1 MALKIRL
8 QRHGS
13 RHAPVYRVVVA
24 ESLSR
29 RDGRHN
35 EVLGHYNPKARGKDI
50 ELKLDLERVD
60 HWIKNGAKP
69 TDTAR
74 YLINRTRREAKLA
87 EQAAPAAEA

>member
-24 ESLSR
+24 ESLNR

-35 EVLGHYNPKARGKDI
+35 EVLGFYNPRARGKDV
-50 ELKLDLERVD
+50 ELKLDIERVD
-60 HWIKNGAKP
+60 YWVKNGAKP

-74 YLINRTRREAKLA
+74 YLINRTRREA
-87 EQAAPAAEA
+87 AAADKA